1 MLFRV
6 AAVAA
11 VVMLSSAS
19 AFADTGDAKLQLFK
33 DIQKQVNR
41 YVYFTIFDDVEIGIE
56 DGGVVALSGS
66 VTHSYKKREI
76 VKRIARVDGVTRV
89 DTTIDVLPVSR
100 LDSEVR
106 YRVARAIYGNAG
118 FQHYSRRNAPVH
130 IVVEN
135 SHVTLKG
142 VVNNEV
148 DKLLAA
154 SLAWQFGTRTVT
166 NDLRTTHEA
175 KAELE
180 LLN

>member
-1 MLFRV
+1 MLFRL

-11 VVMLSSAS
+11 VVMLSSVS
-19 AFADTGDAKLQLFK
+19 SFADTGDAKLQLFK
-33 DIQKQVNR
+33 DIQTQVNR
-41 YVYFTIFDDVEIGIE
+41 FVYFTIFDDIDIGIE

-66 VTHSYKKREI
+66 VTSSFKKREI
-76 VKRIARVDGVTRV
+76 LKRIARVDGVTHV
-89 DTTIDVLPVSR
+89 DNTIDVLPVSR
-100 LDSEVR
+100 MDSEVR
-106 YRVARAIYGNAG
+106 YRVARAIYGNGG
-118 FQHYSRRNAPVH
+118 FSHYSRRNAPVH

-135 SHVTLKG
+135 RHVTLKG

-148 DKLLAA
+148 DKALAA

-166 NDLRTTHEA
+166 NDLLTTHEA